1 MMEYDISTVQLEMMR
16 EAASNPW
23 GRVSIFRQTDSQPL
37 VAQGWMIP
45 IGDTGMTFEIT
56 DKGLARLGL
65 DVQQVRAAQQE
76 NQPRPK
82 RKVGRPRTRPA
93 GAKRPKREF
102 YMLEKK
108 PLTETLMEQA
118 HRDYKDRHDGQDCT
132 DADMLRLALIHY
144 IG

>member
-1 MMEYDISTVQLEMMR
+1 MINKANLKGVRPLTLAELHARRALR
-16 EAASNPW
+16 E
-23 GRVSIFRQTDSQPL
+23 
-37 VAQGWMIP
+37 QGKKP
-45 IGDTGMTFEIT
+45 P
-56 DKGLARLGL
+56 K
-65 DVQQVRAAQQE
+65 
-76 NQPRPK
+76 RPK
-82 RKVGRPRTRPA
+82 RKVGRPRKHAPGTP
-93 GAKRPKREF
+93 RPKREF